1 MTIIYN
7 SNNIENIIQNYNYD
21 AAQIVENYSR
31 EDLRNMYQT
40 YLGIKWNKNFTKL
53 KLIEKIINYYKQKQ
67 LNQENKNNTE
77 IYDITK

>member
-7 SNNIENIIQNYNYD
+7 SDNIENIIQNYNYD
-21 AAQIVENYSR
+21 AVQIVENYSR

-40 YLGIKWNKNFTKL
+40 YLGVKWNKNFTKL
-53 KLIEKIINYYKQKQ
+53 KLVEKIINYYKQKQ